1 MEEQRHRVV
10 RKDLVLEIQ
19 ISIAKGHY
27 RNAAWNSSGE
37 KHAFRD
43 KKENK

>member
-10 RKDLVLEIQ
+10 LKDLVLEIE

-27 RNAAWNSSGE
+27 RNAAWNSSG
-37 KHAFRD
+37 
-43 KKENK
+43 KKPCF